1 MTWMNVVFRALD
13 RAGAVFIEPRRED
26 GHGSSAAN
34 PTFVTSTESAAVQF
48 YFEESE
54 TLHIPIKKIVY
65 FDEAV
70 TIDGVL
76 KVDGIYKELEFTR

>member
-13 RAGAVFIEPRRED
+13 RAGSVFIEPRRED

-48 YFEESE
+48 YFAADE
-54 TLHIPIKKIVY
+54 TPHIPAKKIVY

-76 KVDGIYKELEFTR
+76 KVDGIYKELEFIR